1 MLISLRARRSGR
13 RALVGA
19 VGIAL
24 TLGVLGVTAAGLST
38 PADPH
43 ASGTVAI
50 GAHPADTGWDG
61 IAR

>member
-13 RALVGA
+13 RAFAA
-19 VGIAL
+19 VGIAA

-38 PADPH
+38 PVSSH
-43 ASGTVAI
+43 AGRTTAI

-61 IAR
+61 LAR